1 MHQVSHQTT
10 LPRQEIIAELIKACH
25 TAVLGWPALARMRW
39 PLLTVADNDQCT
51 RAKSSC
57 GTQNSLRGRHNAQY
71 SEGAGEREDM
81 ANRVML
87 MGGSGLSLSH
97 RLRMLPTATHSSWE
111 NINQGRHKQQ
121 EKWVSMQKHHQ
132 FSSRNLLQLSFSS
145 TGGAFQRQLYW
156 YGTKHKAMLYTSLH
170 SISRPPLY
178 LEPRTGND
186 IPGADSPMLS
196 KEEELPLL
204 THWWY
209 LA

>member
-1 MHQVSHQTT
+1 M
-10 LPRQEIIAELIKACH
+10 IIAPGPNPHVGLKTHWEADTMLSTLKVQVKGKTWQTGSCSW
-25 TAVLGWPALARMRW
+25 VGLGFPCPIGWGCCPLPHNLAGK
-39 PLLTVADNDQCT
+39 TC
-51 RAKSSC
+51 
-57 GTQNSLRGRHNAQY
+57 
-71 SEGAGEREDM
+71 
-81 ANRVML
+81 
-87 MGGSGLSLSH
+87 
-97 RLRMLPTATHSSWE
+97 
-111 NINQGRHKQQ
+111 QGRHKQQ

-145 TGGAFQRQLYW
+145 TGGASQRQLYW
-156 YGTKHKAMLYTSLH
+156 YGTKHKAMLYTSLY